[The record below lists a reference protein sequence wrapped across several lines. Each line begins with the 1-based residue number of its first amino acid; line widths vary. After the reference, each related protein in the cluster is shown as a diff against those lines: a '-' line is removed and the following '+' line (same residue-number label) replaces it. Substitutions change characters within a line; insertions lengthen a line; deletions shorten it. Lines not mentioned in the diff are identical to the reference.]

1 MLINKNGGEGRGTKT
16 QYRGEIAEKEV
27 AWTVCRFKVR
37 MVAWQE
43 RWGGIFEGELIPQ
56 YIL

>member
-1 MLINKNGGEGRGTKT
+1 MKT

-27 AWTVCRFKVR
+27 AWTVCRFKGR

-43 RWGGIFEGELIPQ
+43 RWGGIFEGEWIPQ